1 MNLLELR
8 LYLCSHNVSGTYT
21 YETLAQQVE
30 SGQINVQYIDDT
42 VRFLLRTKFS
52 LGLFESTRFWS
63 IHCFLA
69 DIFPDPYPYV
79 DYSTLLRTSASQA
92 VLQRAD
98 RETIILLEN
107 KNSVLP
113 LSKTIGSI
121 ALIGPQVNRVSV
133 SYKRFYRLELLK
145 SILIVWRLCL
155 L

>member
-1 MNLLELR
+1 MDLLELR
-8 LYLCSHNVSGTYT
+8 LYLRSHNVSGTYT

-30 SGQINVQYIDDT
+30 AGQINVKYIDDT

-52 LGLFESTRFWS
+52 LGLFESMRS
-63 IHCFLA
+63 GLIHCSLA
-69 DIFPDPYPYV
+69 DVLTDPYPYV
-79 DYSTLLRTSASQA
+79 DYPTLLRTSASQA

-107 KNSVLP
+107 KNNVLP

-133 SYKRFYRLELLK
+133 SYRRL
-145 SILIVWRLCL
+145 
-155 L
+155 

>member
-1 MNLLELR
+1 MSSISTIQYGSSFGRNFHLAFLKVR
-8 LYLCSHNVSGTYT
+8 VSG
-21 YETLAQQVE
+21 L
-30 SGQINVQYIDDT
+30 
-42 VRFLLRTKFS
+42 
-52 LGLFESTRFWS
+52 

-69 DIFPDPYPYV
+69 DNFTDPYPYI

-133 SYKRFYRLELLK
+133 SYRRFYKLEPLK
-145 SILIVWRLCL
+145 SILIVRRLCL